1 MLTFYNLKMIIQ
13 TEIVISE
20 LIVLKTTN
28 EVASSSSFEAAWD
41 INNTDIPVKAAAW
54 RTKEFRMILGNLI
67 IDEIINIKT
76 GNPISLMNKAFFI
89 DIILPFMTERLD
101 FLKKLR
107 RIPTIKRAN
116 TIAILD
122 WVQSND
128 VIFSFHGDDWIIMP
142 QLIL

>member
-1 MLTFYNLKMIIQ
+1 MTIQ
-13 TEIVISE
+13 KGIVITE

-28 EVASSSSFEAAWD
+28 EVASSSSLDAPWD
-41 INNTDIPVKAAAW
+41 INKTDKAVGAAAW
-54 RTKEFRMILGNLI
+54 RTKALLIILGNLI

-76 GNPISLMNKAFFI
+76 GKPISLMNKAFLIDVILAFI
-89 DIILPFMTERLD
+89 AERLD